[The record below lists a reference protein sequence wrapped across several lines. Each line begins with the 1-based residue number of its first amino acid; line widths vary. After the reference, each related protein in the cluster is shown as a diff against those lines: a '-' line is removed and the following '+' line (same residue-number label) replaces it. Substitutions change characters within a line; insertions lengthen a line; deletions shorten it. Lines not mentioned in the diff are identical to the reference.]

1 MISLIIGA
9 TLTWF
14 VCSSLIDAGT
24 LGSSVYPLYDAALAT
39 GMPIVICVLFLGT
52 ILSCL
57 ASANGCVNDASRA
70 WFAMSRDKLIP
81 GEFAKV
87 HPKYKTPYRAILFLM
102 PISLAFGYTGL
113 LDQVISF
120 SILSAILVYILMAY
134 MMFKFRRM
142 YPLGYIKRGYVAP
155 WHPIPAIVL
164 LVLSL
169 TTLFGMFFGYWVN
182 LMAGFIFY
190 FLASLWFT
198 LHRYRFLDEDS
209 FLAASEGHW
218 PCPKKY

>member
-1 MISLIIGA
+1 
-9 TLTWF
+9 
-14 VCSSLIDAGT
+14 
-24 LGSSVYPLYDAALAT
+24 
-39 GMPIVICVLFLGT
+39 
-52 ILSCL
+52 
-57 ASANGCVNDASRA
+57 
-70 WFAMSRDKLIP
+70 
-81 GEFAKV
+81 
-87 HPKYKTPYRAILFLM
+87 M